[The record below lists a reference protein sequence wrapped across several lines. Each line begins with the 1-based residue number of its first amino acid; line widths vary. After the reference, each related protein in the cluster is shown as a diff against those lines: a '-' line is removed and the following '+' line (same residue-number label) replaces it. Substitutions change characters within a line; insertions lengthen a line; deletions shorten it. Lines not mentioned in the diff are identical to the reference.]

1 MLEIVLKKNNLLG
14 VHFEEKKVINEKPK
28 YLPHGE
34 CVVAVTTRENC
45 LNVTRWQSLR
55 HLQLNSE
62 RDI

>member
-34 CVVAVTTRENC
+34 CVVAVGKGENC
-45 LNVTRWQSLR
+45 FNITGWQPFR
-55 HLQLNSE
+55 HLQFISE
-62 RDI
+62 

>member
-1 MLEIVLKKNNLLG
+1 MLEIVLKNNHFG
-14 VHFEEKKVINEKPK
+14 VHFEEKIVINEKPK

-34 CVVAVTTRENC
+34 CVVAVTKRENC

>member
-1 MLEIVLKKNNLLG
+1 MLEIVLKKDNLLG

-34 CVVAVTTRENC
+34 CVVAVTKRENC